1 MLRRLIMIAL
11 LVVVAGF
18 ATSFL
23 IRQEGVTVV
32 EWLGYRIEVRTS
44 LLAVAGL
51 VLIIAVV
58 MLDRMI
64 GFLAGLPI
72 RLSQGLKQRRHD
84 AGHQALALGLVAAS
98 VGDRREA
105 GRQEKKARRL
115 IGDGMLT
122 SLLTAQV
129 ATLDG
134 KTDVASKYFTELAES
149 LDTAYF
155 GQAGLMRLQL
165 ESGDDEA
172 ALAAGRAAFAR
183 KKNEPTLARAL
194 FTLEARRG
202 NWPEA
207 ITALAVARRASSDEK
222 ERQTADM
229 AMAVL
234 HYSHALDLDAGG
246 QHTAALKS
254 LEKGLSYA
262 AGLVP
267 AAVMAARFYQEQN
280 RNRKALSAL
289 EKAFIETPHPDLGEA
304 LMEVLSGDTN
314 KRLTRI
320 MHLADKGGNT
330 PEALVIAAGYATQLE
345 LWGEALRLIGMIDE
359 ADRDAAAWTLLAEIA
374 RHAPAPKNSD
384 KNKVSSTETEDA
396 ASKKVM
402 PWPDAETCLT
412 RAATARRAPTWHC
425 RSCGVTATEWQ
436 ATCSGCGS
444 FASMTW
450 RRAG

>member
-1 MLRRLIMIAL
+1 MLRRLIIIAL

-23 IRQEGVTVV
+23 MRQDGVTVM

-58 MLDRMI
+58 MLDRLI

-72 RLSQGLKQRRHD
+72 RLSRGLKQRRHD

-129 ATLDG
+129 AALDG

-165 ESGDDEA
+165 ESGNDEA

-207 ITALAVARRASSDEK
+207 ITALAVARQASSDDN
-222 ERQTADM
+222 ERQAADM

-234 HYSHALDLDAGG
+234 HYSHALELDAAG
-246 QHTAALKS
+246 QPTAALKS
-254 LEKGLSYA
+254 LEKGLGYA

-267 AAVMAARFYQEQN
+267 AAVMAARLYQQQN
-280 RNRKALSAL
+280 RNRKAISAL
-289 EKAFIETPHPDLGEA
+289 EKAFIETPHPDLAEA
-304 LMEVLSGDTN
+304 LMQGLSGEKN
-314 KRLTRI
+314 NRLTRI

-330 PEALVIAAGYATQLE
+330 AEALVIAARHAAALE
-345 LWGEALRLIGMIDE
+345 LWGEALRLIEMIAED
-359 ADRDAAAWTLLAEIA
+359 DRDAAAWSLLAEIA
-374 RHAPAPKNSD
+374 RHAPPPKNSASGKTD
-384 KNKVSSTETEDA
+384 TADA
-396 ASKKVM
+396 TAKKAM

-412 RAATARRAPTWHC
+412 RAASARRAPAWQC
-425 RSCGVTATEWQ
+425 RSCGISATEWQ
-436 ATCSGCGS
+436 ATCTGCGS

-450 RRAG
+450 RQAS